1 MTEPDLPQRP
11 RGRLLR
17 WPDALTRLLT
27 ALLLVTAAGQMFL
40 VVPKYRRLLESL
52 NVTPSAPARLA
63 IALSHVGLAWFALG
77 LLALGLARRKD
88 RRGAAGVFATALVVA
103 ALLAAGYLALAGW
116 VYWDVARI
124 MGRIQ

>member
-1 MTEPDLPQRP
+1 MTDPDLAHRP

-17 WPDALTRLLT
+17 WPDVLTRLLT

-40 VVPKYRRLLESL
+40 VVPKYRRLLEGL
-52 NVTPSAPARLA
+52 NVTPSAPSRLG

-77 LLALGLARRKD
+77 LLGLGLARWKD
-88 RRGAAGVFATALVVA
+88 RRGATGVFTFALVVA
-103 ALLAAGYLALAGW
+103 ALLAAGYLALAGC
-116 VYWDVARI
+116 VYWDVARV